1 MPRLR
6 APVSSLPLLYVLCH
20 ALALWIDRG
29 AAKPLSYVFLSAAP
43 LLAGASCFLRGRRPG
58 AIAGNWL
65 ALAAAMLLWA
75 GGMLAGMWQD
85 LVRHDPNAAPG
96 LSVLLFVLYG
106 VPLTFVLASPGR
118 DAWWLRLIDGVL
130 AAALGYLFFVHTFSF
145 ATMQGADAR
154 GMVSLRLM
162 FDIENV
168 YIAAFALIRLVATGS
183 GESRAFFG
191 VLSWYAC
198 AYLAVAAFNNHFEAD
213 ADTGSAVD
221 LLIDLPFLLLLS
233 LACRWRAVARPT
245 PVPARLAWVVRAGSP
260 LLLPASLLAVSAAI
274 LHSEPRHAVA
284 GFVVAALGY
293 GLRSTLAQAGAFEER
308 AHLNELALHDPL
320 TGLENRRQFEISLH
334 RAWQRTRRRNEGL
347 ALLLIDVDHFKQI
360 NDRLGHQAGDRC
372 LRAVAGA
379 LGACLR
385 RGGDSLARYGGEEFV
400 AILPVATAEN
410 ALLVGEAMRA
420 AVVALRMPA
429 SEAEVRLT
437 VSIGVGFVQPASDQD
452 QDASLLAAADA
463 ALYRAKHAGRNRV
476 ELGVL

>member
-85 LVRHDPNAAPG
+85 LIQQDSNAAPG
-96 LSVLLFVLYG
+96 LSMLLYVLYG
-106 VPLTFVLASPGR
+106 VPLTFILASPGK

-130 AAALGYLFFVHTFSF
+130 AVTLGYLFFVHTFSF
-145 ATMQGADAR
+145 ATVQGADAQ
-154 GMVSLRLM
+154 GVANLRLM

-168 YIAAFALIRLVATGS
+168 YIAAFALIRLAAS
-183 GESRAFFG
+183 GNGELRAFFG
-191 VLSWYAC
+191 VLGRYAC
-198 AYLAVAAFNNHFEAD
+198 AYLVVAAFNNHFEAD
-213 ADTGSAVD
+213 ANVSDPSG
-221 LLIDLPFLLLLS
+221 LLIDLPFLLLFG
-233 LACRWRAVARPT
+233 LASRRSRADKPAV
-245 PVPARLAWVVRAGSP
+245 VPARLAWVVRAGSP
-260 LLLPASLLAVSAAI
+260 LLLPASLLAVSGAI
-274 LHSEPRHAVA
+274 LPSEPRHAVA
-284 GFVVAALGY
+284 GFVIAALGY
-293 GLRSTLAQAGAFEER
+293 GLRSTLAQVGAFKEH

-320 TGLENRRQFEISLH
+320 TGLANRRQFEASLR

-372 LRAVAGA
+372 LQAVAGA
-379 LGACLR
+379 LSGCLR
-385 RGGDSLARYGGEEFV
+385 RGGDSVARYGGEEFV
-400 AILPVATAEN
+400 VILPGATTESAR
-410 ALLVGEAMRA
+410 LMGEAMGA
-420 AVVALRMPA
+420 AVAALRMPA
-429 SEAEVRLT
+429 PDEDVRLT
-437 VSIGVGFVQPASDQD
+437 VSVGVGFAQQGNG

-476 ELGVL
+476 ELGVP